1 MSKETVI
8 EKALDEYYGRSKQ
21 ISIDAI
27 TGHLDRME
35 HVEREWMLRGIL
47 EKVYDAGRTGK

>member
-8 EKALDEYYGRSKQ
+8 KKALDEYYGRSKQ
-21 ISIDAI
+21 ITIGAM

-35 HVEREWMLRGIL
+35 HVEREWMLRSIL
-47 EKVYDAGRTGK
+47 EKAYDAGKMSK